1 MSVAVPSAMDKPQ
14 NQESS
19 NEGPGL
25 SGPDY
30 FSVVI
35 EWEHSADDIAAAPED
50 DIEDTVTDR
59 QIRHWDVVEEASDE
73 SFPASDP
80 PAWGSS
86 HAAPS
91 ATTASAVECAPQA
104 IEPLSWVRRHARG
117 VALFAVALF
126 GALVHSIRRWR
137 HHTA

>member
-1 MSVAVPSAMDKPQ
+1 MDKPQ
-14 NQESS
+14 NQDSS
-19 NEGPGL
+19 REGPGL

-30 FSVVI
+30 FSIVI
-35 EWEHSADDIAAAPED
+35 EWDQSADDIAAAPQAELED
-50 DIEDTVTDR
+50 EITDR

-91 ATTASAVECAPQA
+91 YASASSVECGPQA
-104 IEPLSWVRRHARG
+104 VEEQVAGWVRRHANG
-117 VALFAVALF
+117 VALFAVAFVGTL
-126 GALVHSIRRWR
+126 LHSIRRWR
-137 HHTA
+137 HQHA